1 MLQPRRAQHADQPGG
16 LGQGADVLSRM
27 TAHMSRISGP
37 ARGSP
42 RDWPHTPPAPH
53 QDGPIRPATD
63 HRRAHHRRA
72 VSAHPR
78 LSGTSRDLRMADLE
92 NSCKRAQLQ
101 PRTDRSY
108 RTLIRPDGR
117 TDRTPF
123 GDRRSVPGR
132 RIGAANRR
140 PERANRT
147 PLHGAVGRAGAHCP
161 WPPQALTDR
170 DRSTDPAQPPS
181 AGRDTTSSARIAR
194 SGALT
199 PTRLATQASPRSA
212 VPPAES
218 GPGARPVGPVRHA
231 APDGTERS
239 DV

>member
-16 LGQGADVLSRM
+16 LGQGADVLSRI

-42 RDWPHTPPAPH
+42 RDWPLRPQRHTKTA
-53 QDGPIRPATD
+53 R
-63 HRRAHHRRA
+63 
-72 VSAHPR
+72 
-78 LSGTSRDLRMADLE
+78 SR
-92 NSCKRAQLQ
+92 LQ
-101 PRTDRSY
+101 PITGAHIIGARCPLTPGCRALPVTSARQTWRTPASAPNCNPVPIEV
-108 RTLIRPDGR
+108 TEPLIRPDGR

-123 GDRRSVPGR
+123 GDVDRRSVPGR

-170 DRSTDPAQPPS
+170 DRSTDP
-181 AGRDTTSSARIAR
+181 
-194 SGALT
+194 
-199 PTRLATQASPRSA
+199 
-212 VPPAES
+212 
-218 GPGARPVGPVRHA
+218 RPLGML
-231 APDGTERS
+231 
-239 DV
+239 